1 MNRETT
7 NWVRFAI
14 EELIPP
20 IVRDSGLFRGLMK
33 LAWGKH
39 IDDLARFRERAAFL
53 TDEEYTQLYRDHPRV
68 HEGTDNSQACID
80 RIVNDVTGH
89 SVADIGC
96 GTGVLLNHIR
106 KGNGELQRLA
116 GVDFVIDDASKL
128 SGIEYFAARIENL
141 PFKDNEFDTVVCT
154 HVLEHVLDF
163 RKSLAELRRVAAKRV
178 IIVVPRERE
187 YKYSFNP
194 HFNFFP
200 YKHSF
205 LRAAFPI
212 PAAYKCDD
220 IGRDIYYVE
229 DIDHEQQASA
239 VA

>member
-20 IVRDSGLFRGLMK
+20 IVRDSGFFRGLMK

-106 KGNGELQRLA
+106 NGNGKLERLA

-212 PAAYKCDD
+212 PIGFKCDD

-229 DIDHEQQASA
+229 DIHHEQQASA